1 MTPVSTNIKIDPELK
16 EQAQDLF
23 ESLGMNL
30 TTAVNIFL
38 RQSVR
43 EQAIPFRIG
52 EPVPNAETLQA
63 IRDARNGVG
72 LSRGFT
78 SVKELME
85 DLDAD
90 D

>member
-16 EQAQDLF
+16 EQAQELF

-30 TTAVNIFL
+30 TTAVNVFL

-63 IRDARNGVG
+63 IRDARRGVG

-90 D
+90 N